1 MGTAERR
8 PGDGQGANRG
18 GPSREQRERAVA
30 VALEA
35 LRKAGGHS
43 RGLAAQLAREH
54 GVPRSW
60 QRAVNEAR
68 KLYEAE
74 RVGSEAGPDINSA
87 TAGL

>member
-1 MGTAERR
+1 
-8 PGDGQGANRG
+8 
-18 GPSREQRERAVA
+18 VA

-54 GVPRSW
+54 DGAPRSW

-68 KLYEAE
+68 QRYEAE
-74 RVGSEAGPDINSA
+74 QGEGSSSA
-87 TAGL
+87 AS